1 MRLARVRFT
10 IRRMMIVVAVH
21 LPNDV
26 ESSITAEV
34 LRGHFPS
41 VDDAV
46 AEIVREYF
54 LRRPHQAEVTAPAVV
69 QPAADPL
76 LGSMSDHAELMDEIV
91 EDAMRHREHQPWR
104 LSASE

>member
-1 MRLARVRFT
+1 MT
-10 IRRMMIVVAVH
+10 IH
-21 LPNDV
+21 LPKDV
-26 ESSITAEV
+26 ESFITAEV
-34 LRGHFPS
+34 LRGHFPT

-46 AEIVREYF
+46 AEMVREYF
-54 LRRPHQAEVTAPAVV
+54 LRRQHQAEVTAAAVV

-104 LSASE
+104 LSTSE